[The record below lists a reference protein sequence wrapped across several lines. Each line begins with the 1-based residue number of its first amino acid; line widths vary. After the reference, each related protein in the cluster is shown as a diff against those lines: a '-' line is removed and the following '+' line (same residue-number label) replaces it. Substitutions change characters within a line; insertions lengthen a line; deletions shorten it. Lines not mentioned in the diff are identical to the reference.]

1 MGQRRTS
8 RDERIVPVR
17 LWGMDVSG
25 QPFIEAVWT
34 RNVSTDGALLKGI
47 RRKLQAGDIVGI
59 TYAQKKARLRVVWI
73 GQAGSAEEG
82 HVGLQ
87 TLPGGETLRMVWE
100 SILALRPNV
109 RFCSGSK
116 SAKRQRRWHSGR
128 ELQRFAFTKA
138 VLRIDL
144 PRSATPLL
152 WSIFS
157 TVATTAGFLRT

>member
-87 TLPGGETLRMVWE
+87 TLPGGETLWPT
-100 SILALRPNV
+100 L
-109 RFCSGSK
+109 SK
-116 SAKRQRRWHSGR
+116 KTYTEGN
-128 ELQRFAFTKA
+128 TI
-138 VLRIDL
+138 V
-144 PRSATPLL
+144 
-152 WSIFS
+152 
-157 TVATTAGFLRT
+157 

>member
-59 TYAQKKARLRVVWI
+59 TYARKKARLRVVWI

-87 TLPGGETLRMVWE
+87 TLPGERTFGR
-100 SILALRPNV
+100 
-109 RFCSGSK
+109 RFQ
-116 SAKRQRRWHSGR
+116 KRHTQTYIADRL
-128 ELQRFAFTKA
+128 EKA
-138 VLRIDL
+138 EGNTIV
-144 PRSATPLL
+144 
-152 WSIFS
+152 
-157 TVATTAGFLRT
+157 

>member
-8 RDERIVPVR
+8 RDETIVPVR

-59 TYAQKKARLRVVWI
+59 TYARKKARLRVVWI

-87 TLPGGETLRMVWE
+87 TLPGERTFGR
-100 SILALRPNV
+100 
-109 RFCSGSK
+109 RFQ
-116 SAKRQRRWHSGR
+116 KRHTQTYIADPL
-128 ELQRFAFTKA
+128 EKA
-138 VLRIDL
+138 EGNTSV
-144 PRSATPLL
+144 
-152 WSIFS
+152 
-157 TVATTAGFLRT
+157 